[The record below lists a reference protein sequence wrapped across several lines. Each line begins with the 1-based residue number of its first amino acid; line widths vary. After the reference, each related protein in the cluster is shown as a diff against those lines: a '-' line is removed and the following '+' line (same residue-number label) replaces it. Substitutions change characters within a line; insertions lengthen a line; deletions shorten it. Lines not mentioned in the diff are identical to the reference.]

1 MRGQLETKR
10 DPMRKVE
17 QMFES
22 PFWRLFNAQLH
33 DQGLSFAT
41 YGSRMIIHPSLDCS
55 PIHRSYQDL
64 QDIVSDRQ
72 IAFNTE
78 FEKVQVLL
86 SQYANA
92 SREARLAILED
103 LEFYLHQY
111 DNARDFVAVGGL
123 EAVARPAMESQEE
136 EFRVRGRC
144 TKSSKE
150 L

>member
-1 MRGQLETKR
+1 
-10 DPMRKVE
+10 
-17 QMFES
+17 
-22 PFWRLFNAQLH
+22 
-33 DQGLSFAT
+33 
-41 YGSRMIIHPSLDCS
+41 MIIHPSLDRS

-64 QDIVSDRQ
+64 QDIVSERQ